1 MSSAAVGENNPAYAR
16 STGLRGRSEMEG
28 GGKFMPALRRQRRA
42 LGVINQNLVGTQP
55 QKQSGIEKNPDLPHR
70 PVTRKFGQQITDSQQ
85 QQGPLVVPNKPN
97 AGVSISNS
105 VGSGPISVYIDEVEP
120 SKKAFSSDAPVPM
133 SLEKEAKEDKAE
145 VREVDEMEEVE
156 MEDADDEKL
165 VMDIDGPDG
174 KDPLAV
180 VEYVEHLYSYY
191 RKMENKSCESPG
203 YMARQDDIN
212 EKMRS
217 ILIDWLIEVHDK
229 FELMGETLF
238 LTVNLIDRFLAE
250 QSVVRKKLQLVGL
263 VSMLLACK
271 YEEVA
276 VPAVSDLILISD
288 KAYARQEI
296 LQMERLMLNK
306 LQFNVSLPT
315 PYVFMRRFL
324 KAAQSEKK
332 LDVMSFFLMELCL
345 VEYEMLKFPPSLL
358 AASAIYTAQCTLYGF
373 KQWTKTCEWHTSYSE
388 DQLQECS
395 KLMVTFH
402 QKAGT
407 GKLTAV
413 YRKYCTSKYGY
424 AAKCEAA
431 KFLLEVRKL

>member
-1 MSSAAVGENNPAYAR
+1 MNSAACENNPVFAR

-28 GGKFMPALRRQRRA
+28 AKFMPAVRRQRRA
-42 LGVINQNLVGTQP
+42 LGVINQNLAGSRRP
-55 QKQSGIEKNPDLPHR
+55 QMQSGCDKKSDLTHR
-70 PVTRKFGQQITDSQQ
+70 PITRKFGQQIADSQQ
-85 QQGPLVVPNKPN
+85 QQHGPLVCNKSDN
-97 AGVSISNS
+97 GVSNS
-105 VGSGPISVYIDEVEP
+105 LGWEPISVYIDEVEQDA
-120 SKKAFSSDAPVPM
+120 KVCSSDVPVPM
-133 SLEKEAKEDKAE
+133 SLEKQENVE
-145 VREVDEMEEVE
+145 VQETDNMDEIV
-156 MEDADDEKL
+156 MEDADDEDL
-165 VMDIDGPDG
+165 PVMDIDGPDA
-174 KDPLAV
+174 KDPLALV
-180 VEYVEHLYSYY
+180 DYVEEIYLYY
-191 RKMENKSCESPG
+191 RKMENKICESPN
-203 YMARQDDIN
+203 YMAQQDDIN
-212 EKMRS
+212 EKMRA

-229 FELMGETLF
+229 FELMSETLF

-263 VSMLLACK
+263 VSMLVACK

-296 LQMERLMLNK
+296 IEMERLMLNK

-324 KAAQSEKK
+324 KAAQSDKK
-332 LDVMSFFLMELCL
+332 LEAMSFFLMELCL

-358 AASAIYTAQCTLYGF
+358 AASAIYTAQGSLYGF
-373 KQWTKTCEWHTSYSE
+373 RQWTKTCEWHTTYSE

-395 KLMVTFH
+395 KLIVGFH

-431 KFLLEVRKL
+431 HFLLEAKV